1 MTLAQTTLKTEF
13 LKLTD
18 PTDPLFAGFPLT
30 KALAALNWCN
40 AYNTYTLSAVDVSND
55 ALVGANL
62 ALMKTTL
69 TAQLPDPT
77 PAATML
83 QAANA
88 FDAAF
93 VSYWTG
99 ATFGIL
105 IPILPLPFIPRCP
118 NIGLGNNIWGAEA
131 TSSVTTVTPGVL
143 SGLLVAE
150 FAVMSS
156 DVQPTAAALAT
167 AFHTATLSAVFVT
180 IVGVD
185 TTIPTPLPISNICTI
200 T

>member
-13 LKLTD
+13 LKLMD
-18 PTDPLFAGFPLT
+18 PTDPLFAGLPAT
-30 KALAALNWCN
+30 KALAVPNWCN
-40 AYNTYTLSAVDVSND
+40 AYDTYALSAVDVSND
-55 ALVGANL
+55 ALVTVNL
-62 ALMKTTL
+62 PTMISTL
-69 TAQLPDPT
+69 QAQLPDPT
-77 PAATML
+77 PAATLL
-83 QAANA
+83 QAADA

-118 NIGLGNNIWGAEA
+118 NIGVGNNIWGAEV
-131 TSSVTTVTPGVL
+131 TSAVTTVTPGVL
-143 SGLLVAE
+143 SGLLVVE
-150 FAVMSS
+150 FAVLSS
-156 DVQPTAAALAT
+156 DVQTKATALAT
-167 AFHTATLSAVFVT
+167 AFHTATLSAVYVT